1 MNQWPGHTL
10 FKYTNNFT
18 IFLYRDAYYF
28 QIGGFDDGT
37 WPFTKPKTYH
47 TNLTKTNNFIQ
58 TATNRLRLRIK
69 MKTFG
74 ICLILHQLASPVL
87 AGQSPTAGFRWGDW
101 SEWEPCVKVG
111 KNHRR
116 RRICFGP
123 IVNKKIDKKNC
134 EYNLGGSNIDV
145 ARCTDDDMVSND
157 GLSLGRMENP
167 IKSSQWQAW
176 QEWSKCQ
183 GNPPVKKRVR
193 YCGISIRRQVQSNRI
208 CKTTSARTGGRAETN
223 KEIIP
228 CGNEDVQGGLSLGGR
243 TTQSQFTQNNRIELS
258 APECYYPPGS
268 PVEPGIGRIVG
279 GKKFYRGV
287 TD

>member
-1 MNQWPGHTL
+1 MI
-10 FKYTNNFT
+10 FKYTNNVT
-18 IFLYRDAYYF
+18 ILLYRDAYYF

-157 GLSLGRMENP
+157 GLSLGRMETQSRAPNGKHGKSGLNVLVTHLLRNVLDTVVFQSVVKFNP
-167 IKSSQWQAW
+167 IVSVRQHLPELADGPKLTRKSSHV
-176 QEWSKCQ
+176 EMKMSK
-183 GNPPVKKRVR
+183 VV
-193 YCGISIRRQVQSNRI
+193 
-208 CKTTSARTGGRAETN
+208 
-223 KEIIP
+223 
-228 CGNEDVQGGLSLGGR
+228 
-243 TTQSQFTQNNRIELS
+243 
-258 APECYYPPGS
+258 
-268 PVEPGIGRIVG
+268 
-279 GKKFYRGV
+279 
-287 TD
+287 